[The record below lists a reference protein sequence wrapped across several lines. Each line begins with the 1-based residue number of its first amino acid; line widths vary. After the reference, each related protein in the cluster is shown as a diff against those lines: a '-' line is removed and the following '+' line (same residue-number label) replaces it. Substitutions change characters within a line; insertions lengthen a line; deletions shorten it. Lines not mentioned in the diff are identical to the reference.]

1 MLLLLLQAS
10 KWSAENVLFPG
21 ALPLASAG
29 VGGLATPAVSQTP
42 FPFRAPPCAA
52 GVGGYIDM
60 DACMHALHKFIGII

>member
-1 MLLLLLQAS
+1 MIMITMMLLLLLLQAS

-52 GVGGYIDM
+52 GVGGYIYN
-60 DACMHALHKFIGII
+60 II